1 MKARRSLISG
11 RMAGWAMFSL
21 VVVPLAA
28 QAGVQPTV
36 VVDGQYDEW
45 DLNKDSSRPMHTVRT
60 CQGRSGRKCIGER
73 VPNVY
78 LRYDSI
84 TNTVFVLVL
93 EKEGMQDGK
102 NKPVVNIY
110 TLGQN
115 VPVDPVGING
125 AGAEKKTNFSWVME
139 AGARV
144 GWEGAFQLTPGT
156 YDCDIEL
163 NTVKGA
169 KTVSE
174 RKAASE
180 VEVIDIDT
188 EGLLF
193 DCD

>member
-1 MKARRSLISG
+1 MKARRSLISAS
-11 RMAGWAMFSL
+11 MAGWAIFFL
-21 VVVPLAA
+21 VVIPLAA
-28 QAGVQPTV
+28 RAGVQPTV
-36 VVDGQYDEW
+36 TVDGQYDEW

-60 CQGRSGRKCIGER
+60 CKGRSGRKCIGER

-110 TLGQN
+110 TLGRDI
-115 VPVDPVGING
+115 PISSVDING
-125 AGAEKKTNFSWVME
+125 AGGISNFSWVME

-156 YDCDIEL
+156 YNCDTEL

-169 KTVSE
+169 ETVSE